1 MSCASFEKKL
11 NYLFNDIEKSI
22 IRKLKNSE
30 PISVWTEFVRVIFE
44 FENSYI
50 EIDCLPEKADSQ
62 NITDEAMTVKIRE
75 IKNKY
80 QPNQQATKIK
90 EKNKI
95 TDIKIART
103 LLYFT
108 DSITETKKV
117 KKLDSKWNRMLS
129 KISGVRKSEIDKL
142 LEGTSS
148 SYHSQI
154 ICRPDSEDA
163 KNASAEY
170 YNLIDVGI
178 VVEFDNQYL
187 PALVQGNAFGFG
199 HLEMKPLLS
208 SKEIESSLNKYKL
221 IEIKNEAQQRL

>member
-1 MSCASFEKKL
+1 M
-11 NYLFNDIEKSI
+11 NYLFNNIERNI
-22 IRKLKNSE
+22 IQKLRNSE
-30 PISVWTEFVRVIFE
+30 PKGIWTEFVRVIFE
-44 FENSYI
+44 FENFYI

-62 NITDEAMTVKIRE
+62 NIADEAMTVKIRE
-75 IKNKY
+75 NIEKY
-80 QPNQQATKIK
+80 QPNEQAIKIK

-108 DSITETKKV
+108 DSITETYKV

-154 ICRPDSEDA
+154 ICRPDSEES
-163 KNASAEY
+163 KNSSAEY
-170 YNLIDVGI
+170 SNLIDVGI
-178 VVEFDNQYL
+178 IVEFDNQYL
-187 PALVQGNAFGFG
+187 PALVQANAFGFG
-199 HLEMKPLLS
+199 HLEIKPLLTS
-208 SKEIESSLNKYKL
+208 EEIKSSLNKYEL
-221 IEIKNEAQQRL
+221 I

>member
-1 MSCASFEKKL
+1 M
-11 NYLFNDIEKSI
+11 NYLFKDIEKSL

-30 PISVWTEFVRVIFE
+30 PNSVWTEFVRVVFE

-62 NITDEAMTVKIRE
+62 NIADEAMTVKIRE
-75 IKNKY
+75 KTEKY
-80 QPNQQATKIK
+80 QPNEQAIKIK

-108 DSITETKKV
+108 DAITQTKKV

-142 LEGTSS
+142 LEGTTS

-154 ICRPDSEDA
+154 ICSPDSEES
-163 KNASAEY
+163 KNASAKY
-170 YNLIDVGI
+170 SNLIDVGI

-187 PALVQGNAFGFG
+187 PALVQGNAFGFA

-208 SKEIESSLNKYKL
+208 SNEIERSLNKYKL
-221 IEIKNEAQQRL
+221 IEIKNEAQQRV